1 MKLYRGV
8 AVGVCV
14 GTVLYLCGRR
24 SCGVTEGATGGR
36 NSRVCSDG
44 VGGDR
49 GRTQERGI
57 GITGGSRRSGR
68 LGSRIVWERSEG
80 GLRMVVGSVLGGWLG
95 GWIVCGRCVGLGT
108 RGLQLLATTV
118 SVSLLSSL
126 SPRIWKGL
134 LCRAS
139 Y

>member
-8 AVGVCV
+8 PVGVCV

-36 NSRVCSDG
+36 NSRVCGNG

-49 GRTQERGI
+49 GRTWERGI
-57 GITGGSRRSGR
+57 GTTGGSKRGGWLS
-68 LGSRIVWERSEG
+68 SRIVRELSG
-80 GLRMVVGSVLGGWLG
+80 GGFQTVVGLVVGGWLG
-95 GWIVCGRCVGLGT
+95 GWIVCGRCVGRGA

-118 SVSLLSSL
+118 SVSSSL
-126 SPRIWKGL
+126 SYSTRIRKGL
-134 LCRAS
+134 LCRVS
-139 Y
+139 R